1 MCAAPSSFL
10 LLRFEIGK
18 VESSQWRQTTDPKVD
33 NGSPFPRTNAAPKM
47 REFERMKEGSRRRN
61 GACGCRRHEST
72 RNDRSPVRKIL
83 VRRHVLLQLDG
94 GGVPSDCHF
103 SQHVAS
109 LVVFRFTGSWRGR
122 VFQRHAESNFAR
134 ERSSGVP
141 PCSIRASGRTVPRR
155 VSRAARVDVGFL
167 AGFARAF
174 RASSDPGTRSSFA
187 ESRIAFSLSNRGSPT
202 ITKPENGRV
211 PFKRI

>member
-1 MCAAPSSFL
+1 MS
-10 LLRFEIGK
+10 
-18 VESSQWRQTTDPKVD
+18 
-33 NGSPFPRTNAAPKM
+33 
-47 REFERMKEGSRRRN
+47 
-61 GACGCRRHEST
+61 
-72 RNDRSPVRKIL
+72 
-83 VRRHVLLQLDG
+83 
-94 GGVPSDCHF
+94 F

-109 LVVFRFTGSWRGR
+109 LVAFRFTGSWRGR

-187 ESRIAFSLSNRGSPT
+187 ESRIAIFAIKPRFTDDYQTRKWKGAVQADLISYDTLGRESDGRDPARRCDRSPSQLPQLRIYRT
-202 ITKPENGRV
+202 RSGEV
-211 PFKRI
+211 P

>member
-1 MCAAPSSFL
+1 MS
-10 LLRFEIGK
+10 
-18 VESSQWRQTTDPKVD
+18 
-33 NGSPFPRTNAAPKM
+33 
-47 REFERMKEGSRRRN
+47 
-61 GACGCRRHEST
+61 
-72 RNDRSPVRKIL
+72 
-83 VRRHVLLQLDG
+83 
-94 GGVPSDCHF
+94 F

-109 LVVFRFTGSWRGR
+109 LVAFRFTGSWRGR

-187 ESRIAFSLSNRGSPT
+187 ESRIAIFAIKPRFTDDYQTRKWKGAVQADLISYDTLGRESDGRDPARRCDRSPSQLRT
-202 ITKPENGRV
+202 RSGEV
-211 PFKRI
+211 P